1 MNRATVTRGLQR
13 GWPLAAGATL
23 AYLGARHGETALRS
37 LLLYLS
43 KAPWARE
50 TITHLPLARNV
61 SARFVAGEEVQEA
74 MRTTQALNAKGL
86 RVTLDYLG
94 ESVTQVSEAAGARDQ
109 ILHLLDVIHAH
120 AVDANVSVKLS
131 QLGLRIDP
139 EVAHANMRQIL
150 QHAGRYN
157 NWVRIDMEESAL
169 TDQTLG
175 LYRRL
180 RQEDG
185 LHNTGV
191 VIQAYLYR
199 SEDDVRDLIA
209 EGARIRLCK
218 GAYKEPTDRAFAHKE
233 DTDANFIKLMQHLLS
248 QEARANGVYPA
259 IATHDEKM
267 ITATIDY
274 VVAHQI
280 PPSAFEFQMLY
291 GVRREL
297 QTSLR
302 GQGYQVRVYVP
313 YGTAWY
319 PYFMRRLAE
328 RPANLWFF
336 VSNFFKS

>member
-1 MNRATVTRGLQR
+1 MNRTTVTRGLQR
-13 GWPLAAGATL
+13 SWPWAAGATL
-23 AYLGARHGETALRS
+23 TYFGARHSETALRS

-43 KAPWARE
+43 QAPWARE
-50 TITHLPLARNV
+50 AITHLPLARDV
-61 SARFVAGEEVQEA
+61 SNRFVAGETIEDA
-74 MRTTQALNAKGL
+74 MRVTQALNDKGL

-94 ESVTQVSEAAGARDQ
+94 ESVTQLAEAASARDQ
-109 ILHLLDVIHAH
+109 ILHLLDVIH
-120 AVDANVSVKLS
+120 VRGVNANVSLKLS
-131 QLGLRIDP
+131 QLGIRIDP
-139 EVAHANMRQIL
+139 EVAHNNMRQIL
-150 QHAGRYN
+150 QHAGRTN
-157 NWVRIDMEESAL
+157 NWVRIDMEDSAL
-169 TDQTLG
+169 TDQTLA

-218 GAYKEPTDRAFAHKE
+218 GAYKESTDRAFAHKE

-248 QEARANGVYPA
+248 HEARANGVYVA

-280 PPSAFEFQMLY
+280 PPTAFEFQMLY

-313 YGTAWY
+313 YGAAWY

-336 VSNFFKS
+336 ISNFFKR